1 MAHEG
6 TAEKAEEAEKEF
18 FGAMGIDPMHLT
30 LADGSGLSR
39 LNLITPMS
47 MVKLLSFMKRHPRG
61 EALYQTLPIAGVD
74 GTLKGRMNRTLAD
87 GNVRAKTGMVNK
99 VRALSGY
106 ATTKDGEELVFSM
119 IVNFYGGPTGMAN
132 QIQDQVCERMVNF
145 TR

>member
-1 MAHEG
+1 
-6 TAEKAEEAEKEF
+6 
-18 FGAMGIDPMHLT
+18 
-30 LADGSGLSR
+30 
-39 LNLITPMS
+39 
-47 MVKLLSFMKRHPRG
+47 
-61 EALYQTLPIAGVD
+61 
-74 GTLKGRMNRTLAD
+74 
-87 GNVRAKTGMVNK
+87 MVNK